1 MRLLSKRP
9 LVLRATTTGVVLAA
23 LIVGCAAP
31 TEHPALDQAGAAVE
45 RARSAAR
52 VRALAAAELD
62 RAEVALEHARAAA
75 WAGAPPDQVEHLA
88 YVVSQRVAL
97 AEARAAER
105 IARSEI
111 GKLQGALG
119 QALADGRLERG
130 GFTRVPL
137 RNHPQRRGLSQKRLE
152 QDRPARASSAQ
163 QDQQADVPLEE
174 HQHER
179 ESVQQEQ
186 ETRAPLEQDQLKRAL
201 VQQDPQTHVLL
212 EEDQSERALGQLRL
226 KQDRPARA
234 SSAQPGQQADALL
247 KEDRHEGGS
256 VQQEQEARTP
266 LEQDQHERASV
277 QQDPQTRARMEEGQT
292 ERTVGQARLEQD
304 RQAWGSRAQ
313 PDQQADASL
322 KGDRHERE
330 SVQQEQETRAPLEQD
345 QHERASVQQDQQTS
359 GPLETDRLERAPLEV
374 DPSERALLEQ
384 DQRERASVNED
395 QQARASVEEHQ
406 DAATTAPDNGTT
418 MVGTIHQGIT
428 LSLAQLQFEGAEP
441 TSDTLAELAVLAE
454 RLLSERGRSILIE
467 ADFDLPD
474 PEARTEMERRVE
486 AVRAILVRRGI
497 EPARLVVRAA
507 GDAPADPPASS
518 SFGEPPD

>member
-1 MRLLSKRP
+1 VRA
-9 LVLRATTTGVVLAA
+9 ATTSVLLAV
-23 LIVGCAAP
+23 LIAGCAAP
-31 TEHPALDQAGAAVE
+31 SEHPALNQAGAAVE

-88 YVVSQRVAL
+88 YVVSQRAAL

-119 QALADGRLERG
+119 QAFADGRPEQG

-152 QDRPARASSAQ
+152 QDRPAWASSAQ
-163 QDQQADVPLEE
+163 QDQQADVP
-174 HQHER
+174 QHER

-201 VQQDPQTHVLL
+201 VQQDPQTRVLL
-212 EEDQSERALGQLRL
+212 EENQSERALGQLRL
-226 KQDRPARA
+226 EQDRETWESPARRGQRTDRPREA
-234 SSAQPGQQADALL
+234 AQ
-247 KEDRHEGGS
+247 HERQS
-256 VQQEQEARTP
+256 VHQEQEAGAP
-266 LEQDQHERASV
+266 LEQDQLKRALV
-277 QQDPQTRARMEEGQT
+277 QRDPQTRALLEEGQT

-304 RQAWGSRAQ
+304 RQARGSRAQ

-345 QHERASVQQDQQTS
+345 QHERASVQQDPQTS
-359 GPLETDRLERAPLEV
+359 GPLETDRLERAPLEI

-406 DAATTAPDNGTT
+406 DAARAAPDNGTT

-428 LSLAQLQFEGAEP
+428 LTLAQLQFDGAEP
-441 TSDTLAELAVLAE
+441 TSDTLAELAALAE

-497 EPARLVVRAA
+497 EPARLLVRAA
-507 GDAPADPPASS
+507 GDAPAEPPASS

>member
-1 MRLLSKRP
+1 
-9 LVLRATTTGVVLAA
+9 
-23 LIVGCAAP
+23 
-31 TEHPALDQAGAAVE
+31 
-45 RARSAAR
+45 
-52 VRALAAAELD
+52 
-62 RAEVALEHARAAA
+62 VALEHARAAA

-88 YVVSQRVAL
+88 YVVSQRAAL

-111 GKLQGALG
+111 GKLRGALG
-119 QALADGRLERG
+119 QAFADGRPEQG

-152 QDRPARASSAQ
+152 QDRPAWASSAQ
-163 QDQQADVPLEE
+163 QDQQADVP
-174 HQHER
+174 Q
-179 ESVQQEQ
+179 
-186 ETRAPLEQDQLKRAL
+186 
-201 VQQDPQTHVLL
+201 
-212 EEDQSERALGQLRL
+212 
-226 KQDRPARA
+226 
-234 SSAQPGQQADALL
+234 
-247 KEDRHEGGS
+247 
-256 VQQEQEARTP
+256 
-266 LEQDQHERASV
+266 
-277 QQDPQTRARMEEGQT
+277 
-292 ERTVGQARLEQD
+292 
-304 RQAWGSRAQ
+304 
-313 PDQQADASL
+313 
-322 KGDRHERE
+322 HERE

-345 QHERASVQQDQQTS
+345 QHERASVQQDPQTS
-359 GPLETDRLERAPLEV
+359 GPLETDRLERAPLEI

-406 DAATTAPDNGTT
+406 DAARAAPDNGTT

-441 TSDTLAELAVLAE
+441 TSDTLAELAALAE

-497 EPARLVVRAA
+497 EPARLLVRAA
-507 GDAPADPPASS
+507 GDAPAEPPASS